1 MADILS
7 STPIESIT
15 EGNPVKVSGNLT
27 ANALANPIIVQ
38 ISDGA
43 SAISSTGTS
52 LDVNLTNASVAVTAT
67 DLDIR
72 PLQAGSLATDDNILI
87 YANTAKDGTGTN
99 YVPLV
104 DADGHLQ
111 VDIVNGSGVAVKVD
125 DSAFT
130 IGSDNVAPIAG
141 IYETGG
147 DTVDDG
153 DVGALRMTQDRKLQI
168 DIGSVSATAV
178 PVSAN
183 GTSNSETNPLYV
195 QNVQGVVSGIEVID
209 YDTASS
215 VASQATSNHDYT
227 VTATKT
233 LKVIRVTGSSA
244 GAQKIELQ
252 SGPLASLSTKQV
264 AFTSQSNQTWVMEFD
279 GRLEVPD
286 TSTGTLRIARTN
298 RERVATDLYSTII
311 ATEV

>member
-87 YANTAKDGTGTN
+87 YANTAKDGT
-99 YVPLV
+99 
-104 DADGHLQ
+104 
-111 VDIVNGSGVAVKVD
+111 IVNGSGVAVKVD

-252 SGPLASLSTKQV
+252 SGPLASLATKQV